1 LEFGINQKNKEKK
14 KMATVKINLSNVEI
28 VGKMIKILQ
37 EIIRDERVAEEVR
50 QEYNLLIEYVLN
62 GGDGSDGK
70 V

>member
-1 LEFGINQKNKEKK
+1 
-14 KMATVKINLSNVEI
+14 MAIVKIDLSNVEI

-37 EIIRDERVAEEVR
+37 EIIRDERVGEEVR

-62 GGDGSDGK
+62 GGNGSDGK